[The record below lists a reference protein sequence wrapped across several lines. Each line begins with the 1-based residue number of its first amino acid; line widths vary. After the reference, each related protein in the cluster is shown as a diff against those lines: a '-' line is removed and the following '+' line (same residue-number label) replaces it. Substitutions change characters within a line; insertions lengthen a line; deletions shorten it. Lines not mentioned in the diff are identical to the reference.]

1 MCFRGFL
8 LFFDPPKQAAPRTVA
23 DLAAR
28 GVRVK
33 IITGDNR
40 YVAAHLAQAVGIA
53 APRVVTGRELG
64 HLRDEAL
71 WQSAPETDV
80 FAEVDPNQKERII
93 LALKK
98 TRHVVGFLGDG
109 INDAPALHAAD
120 VGISV
125 DEAVDVAKEAAD
137 FVLLE
142 RGIGVLRQAVEL
154 GRRSFANTLKY
165 LEITTSANFGNML
178 SMAAAS
184 FFLPFLPLLAH
195 QILLNNLLSDVPAMG
210 IAGDAVDPEQ
220 LGRARRFD
228 LGEVRRFMLTFGL
241 ISTAFDGLAFVSFWL
256 ATRGA
261 PVPFRTAWFVES
273 LLTEVLVML
282 VIRTRRPCWRS
293 TPGRALWTTSVGV
306 CALAVA
312 IPYLP
317 GASELGFVALPAPLL
332 ALAVGI
338 SLAYAAA
345 SELGKHA
352 YFSRYASA

>member
-1 MCFRGFL
+1 
-8 LFFDPPKQAAPRTVA
+8 V
-23 DLAAR
+23 LAAL

-33 IITGDNR
+33 IVTGDNR

-53 APRVVTGRELG
+53 SARVITGRELG
-64 HLRDEAL
+64 QLRDEAL
-71 WQSAPETDV
+71 WQSAPDIDV

-165 LEITTSANFGNML
+165 LEIITSANFGNML

-195 QILLNNLLSDVPAMG
+195 QILLNNLLSEVPAMG
-210 IAGDAVDPEQ
+210 IAGDAVDAEQ
-220 LGRARRFD
+220 LARARRFD
-228 LGEVRRFMLTFGL
+228 VSELRRFMWVFGL
-241 ISTAFDGLAFVSFWL
+241 ISTAFDGLSFAIFWVV
-256 ATRGA
+256 TRGA
-261 PVPFRTAWFVES
+261 PIPFRTAWFVES
-273 LLTEVLVML
+273 LLTELIVLL
-282 VIRTRRPCWRS
+282 VLRTRRPCWRS
-293 TPGRALWTTSVGV
+293 TPGRALWVGSAV
-306 CALAVA
+306 VAVLAVA
-312 IPYLP
+312 LPYAP
-317 GASELGFVALPAPLL
+317 GAQELLGFVPLSAPLL
-332 ALAVGI
+332 ALTLGI
-338 SLAYAAA
+338 SIAYGAAT
-345 SELGKHA
+345 ELGKYR
-352 YFSRYASA
+352 YFARYASA